1 MRYFYDFLECLYD
14 INIVSIGVRLA
25 LAAACGGFLGLERG
39 KKNRAA
45 GFRTHILVC
54 TGAALAMLTNLYMV
68 EMYEG
73 VDPSSMGAQVISGI
87 GFLGAGTIMVTGLQK
102 VKGLTT
108 AAGLWVVAC
117 IGLAFGTGFYVGGL
131 TATILCI
138 LAQTL
143 LHTFENRINSRNKL
157 ISVFVEFEDM
167 SCIGSF
173 LAFLRKN
180 DMALEEL
187 DIGKARTGNSHVGA
201 MIMLKSAKRGEHSRI
216 LEILSQAEGVCYIEE
231 IQH

>member
-1 MRYFYDFLECLYD
+1 MRYFYDFLEYLYD
-14 INIVSIGVRLA
+14 INIVSICVRLA

-73 VDPSSMGAQVISGI
+73 VDPSRMGAQVISGI

-201 MIMLKSAKRGEHSRI
+201 MIMLKIAKRGEHSRI
-216 LEILSQAEGVCYIEE
+216 LEILSQAEGVCYVEE

>member
-1 MRYFYDFLECLYD
+1 MKYAYYFLGYLNE
-14 INIVSIGVRLA
+14 INIISICLRLA
-25 LAAACGGFLGLERG
+25 LAAICGGFLGLERG

-54 TGAALAMLTNLYMV
+54 TGAALAMLTNLYM
-68 EMYEG
+68 MDAYPG
-73 VDPSSMGAQVISGI
+73 VDPSRMGAQVISGI

-131 TATILCI
+131 TATVLCI
-138 LAQTL
+138 MAQTI
-143 LHTFENRINSRNKL
+143 LHSFENRINARNKL

-167 SCIGSF
+167 SNIGSF
-173 LAFLRKN
+173 LSFIRTN
-180 DMALEEL
+180 DMTMEEL
-187 DIGKARTGNSHVGA
+187 ELGKARTSDRHVGA
-201 MIMLKSAKRGEHSRI
+201 MMMLKSAKRGEHART
-216 LEILSQAEGVCYIEE
+216 LEVLSQAEGVCYIEE

>member
-1 MRYFYDFLECLYD
+1 MRYFYDFLGCLYD
-14 INIVSIGVRLA
+14 INIVSICVRLA

-73 VDPSSMGAQVISGI
+73 VDPSRLGAQVISGI

-187 DIGKARTGNSHVGA
+187 DIGKARTGNSHIGA
-201 MIMLKSAKRGEHSRI
+201 MIMLKLAKRGEHSRI
-216 LEILSQAEGVCYIEE
+216 LEILSQAEGVCYVEE

>member
-73 VDPSSMGAQVISGI
+73 VDPSRMGAQVISGI

-187 DIGKARTGNSHVGA
+187 DIGKARTGNSH
-201 MIMLKSAKRGEHSRI
+201 
-216 LEILSQAEGVCYIEE
+216 GVCYIEE

>member
-1 MRYFYDFLECLYD
+1 MRYFYDFLGCLYD
-14 INIVSIGVRLA
+14 INIVSICVRLA

-73 VDPSSMGAQVISGI
+73 VDPSRMGAQVISGI

-201 MIMLKSAKRGEHSRI
+201 MIMLKIAKRGEHSRI
-216 LEILSQAEGVCYIEE
+216 LEILSQAEGVCYVEE

>member
-1 MRYFYDFLECLYD
+1 MKYVYYFLESLYG
-14 INIVSIGVRLA
+14 INIISICTRLA
-25 LAAACGGFLGLERG
+25 LATVCGGFLGLERG

-68 EMYEG
+68 EIYEG
-73 VDPSSMGAQVISGI
+73 VDPSRMGAQVISGI

-117 IGLAFGTGFYVGGL
+117 IGLAFGTGFYIGGL
-131 TATILCI
+131 TATALCI
-138 LAQTL
+138 IAQTL
-143 LHTFENRINSRNKL
+143 LHTFENYINARNKL
-157 ISVFVEFEDM
+157 ISIFVEFEDM

-180 DMALEEL
+180 DMVMEEL
-187 DIGKARTGNSHVGA
+187 DLGKARTADNHVGA
-201 MIMLKSAKRGEHSRI
+201 MIMLKLTKRGKHAQIIEV
-216 LEILSQAEGVCYIEE
+216 LSQAEGVCYIEE

>member
-1 MRYFYDFLECLYD
+1 MRYFYDFLGCLYD
-14 INIVSIGVRLA
+14 INIVSICVRLA

-73 VDPSSMGAQVISGI
+73 VDPSRMGAQVISGI

-187 DIGKARTGNSHVGA
+187 DIGKARTGNSHIGA
-201 MIMLKSAKRGEHSRI
+201 MIMLKLAKRGEHSRI
-216 LEILSQAEGVCYIEE
+216 LEILSQAEGVCYVEE

>member
-73 VDPSSMGAQVISGI
+73 VDPSRMGAQVISGI

-201 MIMLKSAKRGEHSRI
+201 MIMLKIAKRGEHSRI
-216 LEILSQAEGVCYIEE
+216 LEILSQAEGVCYVEE

>member
-1 MRYFYDFLECLYD
+1 MQYLYYVWDSLQD
-14 INIVSIGVRLA
+14 INEISICVRLA
-25 LAAACGGFLGLERG
+25 LAAMCGGFLGLERG

-54 TGAALAMLTNLYMV
+54 TGAALAMLTNLYMM
-68 EMYEG
+68 EIYEG
-73 VDPSSMGAQVISGI
+73 VDPSRMGAQVISGI

-117 IGLAFGTGFYVGGL
+117 IGLAFGTGFYAGGL
-131 TATILCI
+131 TAAVLCIVAQTILHS
-138 LAQTL
+138 L
-143 LHTFENRINSRNKL
+143 ENRINARNKL

-180 DMALEEL
+180 DMVLEEL

-201 MIMLKSAKRGEHSRI
+201 MMMLKSAKRGEHARI
-216 LEILSQAEGVCYIEE
+216 LEVLSQAEGVCYIEE

>member
-1 MRYFYDFLECLYD
+1 MKHISYYLNSLYD
-14 INIVSIGVRLA
+14 INLISICLRLA
-25 LAAACGGFLGLERG
+25 LAAVCGGFLGLERG

-54 TGAALAMLTNLYMV
+54 TGAALAMLTNLYM
-68 EMYEG
+68 MNIYEG
-73 VDPSSMGAQVISGI
+73 VDPSRMGAQVISGI

-117 IGLAFGTGFYVGGL
+117 IGLALGTGFYAGGL
-131 TATILCI
+131 TATVLCI
-138 LAQTL
+138 VAQTI
-143 LHTFENRINSRNKL
+143 LHTLENRINARNKL

-167 SCIGSF
+167 SNIGSF
-173 LAFLRKN
+173 LAFLRSN
-180 DMALEEL
+180 EMTMEEL
-187 DIGKARTGNSHVGA
+187 ELGKARTSDRHVGA
-201 MIMLKSAKRGEHSRI
+201 MMMLKSSKRGEHAQMI
-216 LEILSQAEGVCYIEE
+216 EILSQAEGVCYIEE

>member
-14 INIVSIGVRLA
+14 INIVSICVRLA

-54 TGAALAMLTNLYMV
+54 TGAALTMLTNLYMV

-73 VDPSSMGAQVISGI
+73 VDPSRMGAQVISGI

-187 DIGKARTGNSHVGA
+187 DIGKARTGNSHIGA
-201 MIMLKSAKRGEHSRI
+201 MIMLKLAKRGEHSRI
-216 LEILSQAEGVCYIEE
+216 LEILSQAEGVCYVEE

>member
-1 MRYFYDFLECLYD
+1 MTWEQVIFRSLMA
-14 INIVSIGVRLA
+14 VVIG
-25 LAAACGGFLGLERG
+25 GLIGTERARHG
-39 KKNRAA
+39 RAA
-45 GFRTHILVC
+45 GMRTHILVC
-54 TGAALAMLTNLYMV
+54 LGAMLTAML
-68 EMYEG
+68 G
-73 VDPSSMGAQVISGI
+73 VHATSFFGAGDVTRISAQVVSGV

-201 MIMLKSAKRGEHSRI
+201 MIMLKIAKRGEHSRI
-216 LEILSQAEGVCYIEE
+216 LEILSQAEGVCYVEE

>member
-1 MRYFYDFLECLYD
+1 MRYFYDFLGCLYD

-73 VDPSSMGAQVISGI
+73 VDPSRMGAQVISGI